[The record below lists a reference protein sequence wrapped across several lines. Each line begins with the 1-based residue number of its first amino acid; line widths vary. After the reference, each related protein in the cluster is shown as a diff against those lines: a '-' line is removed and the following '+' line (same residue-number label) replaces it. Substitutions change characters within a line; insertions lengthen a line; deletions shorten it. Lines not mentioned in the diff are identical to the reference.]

1 MQLADIFLTHF
12 YNIFLFIS
20 NEPGEK
26 KDTLLSV
33 EPGLMIWTIL
43 IFIMLVLILKKYAWG
58 PLLKSLSDR
67 EQGIRDSIEKAELI
81 RQESEKILAQN
92 KELLAKADDEARKV
106 IAEGKEMAEK
116 LRNDIMNKTHED
128 ASRMLHQAKTEI
140 EREKVAALNELR
152 GEISNLAIMAA
163 GKLIDENLDNDKQKK
178 LVEKFINQVPK
189 N

>member
-1 MQLADIFLTHF
+1 MHFAGIFLTHF
-12 YNIFLFIS
+12 YSTFLFIS
-20 NEPGEK
+20 GETGEK

-67 EQGIRDSIEKAELI
+67 EQNIKDSIDKAELA
-81 RQESEKILAQN
+81 RKESEKILAQN

-106 IAEGKEMAEK
+106 ISEGRDMAEK
-116 LRNDIMNKTHED
+116 LRNELINKTHED
-128 ASRMLHQAKTEI
+128 AARLLQQAKSEI
-140 EREKVAALNELR
+140 EREKLAALNELR
-152 GEISNLAIMAA
+152 GEITNLAIQAA

-178 LVEKFINQVPK
+178 LVEKFINQIP
-189 N
+189 NN